1 MSLLSKK
8 MTSTNALIAKL
19 EQRIAT
25 LESGFDL
32 VTKRINEESNSR
44 LELAKS
50 NQVNY
55 STNSFQIQSLKEKI
69 ELITK
74 TTNETL
80 SQFKFNLTKDFSERT
95 SHLQNFVKEK
105 STIFD
110 TLDKK
115 AQDSQNV
122 QNKLNSIENDIL
134 STVKNISEDLRQ
146 NSAKIEFLEKRQN
159 DNFIETRNQIM
170 DINNKILQFQ
180 NEFNS
185 LNNFKDNSNENF
197 AGMANDIFHHQE
209 ILDSFNSKMVEQLN
223 NFESISEKNNKE
235 IKEEINNIIKMKED
249 IYKNIEII
257 NTKTID
263 EINKFI
269 EDITS
274 EVKNNKNEISLMEK
288 HITEEQNNFGNFIQ
302 EKMNN
307 YEKSVNKNLEYSDG
321 DIKTIK
327 KDIEMLKSNLNDF
340 REKTFEAVND
350 VEKFQNKKYDDLFRI
365 LSGNNLIKSNFRYN
379 NNKLNNNPNEKLE
392 LSEKNNNNIVIQ
404 QQNYNIGLSRDN

>member
-1 MSLLSKK
+1 MNVLSKK
-8 MTSTNALIAKL
+8 MTSTNPLIAKL

-115 AQDSQNV
+115 AQDSQNL
-122 QNKLNSIENDIL
+122 QNKLNSIESDIL

-146 NSAKIEFLEKRQN
+146 NSVKIEFLEKRQN

-223 NFESISEKNNKE
+223 NFESISEKNNK
-235 IKEEINNIIKMKED
+235 
-249 IYKNIEII
+249 
-257 NTKTID
+257 
-263 EINKFI
+263 
-269 EDITS
+269 
-274 EVKNNKNEISLMEK
+274 
-288 HITEEQNNFGNFIQ
+288 
-302 EKMNN
+302 
-307 YEKSVNKNLEYSDG
+307 
-321 DIKTIK
+321 
-327 KDIEMLKSNLNDF
+327 
-340 REKTFEAVND
+340 
-350 VEKFQNKKYDDLFRI
+350 
-365 LSGNNLIKSNFRYN
+365 
-379 NNKLNNNPNEKLE
+379 
-392 LSEKNNNNIVIQ
+392 
-404 QQNYNIGLSRDN
+404 

>member
-1 MSLLSKK
+1 MNVLSKK

-105 STIFD
+105 NTIFD
-110 TLDKK
+110 TFDKK
-115 AQDSQNV
+115 AQDSQNL
-122 QNKLNSIENDIL
+122 QNKLNSIESDIL

-146 NSAKIEFLEKRQN
+146 NSVKIEFLEKRQN

-327 KDIEMLKSNLNDF
+327 KDIEMLKLNLNDF

-350 VEKFQNKKYDDLFRI
+350 VEKFQNKKYDNLFRI
-365 LSGNNLIKSNFRYN
+365 LSGNNLIKSNFGYN
-379 NNKLNNNPNEKLE
+379 NKITYSGNENVKLE
-392 LSEKNNNNIVIQ
+392 EKNNNIVIQ
-404 QQNYNIGLSRDN
+404 EQNYNIGLSRDN

>member
-1 MSLLSKK
+1 M
-8 MTSTNALIAKL
+8 
-19 EQRIAT
+19 
-25 LESGFDL
+25 
-32 VTKRINEESNSR
+32 
-44 LELAKS
+44 
-50 NQVNY
+50 
-55 STNSFQIQSLKEKI
+55 
-69 ELITK
+69 
-74 TTNETL
+74 

-110 TLDKK
+110 TFDKK
-115 AQDSQNV
+115 AQDSQNL

-350 VEKFQNKKYDDLFRI
+350 VEKFQNKKYDNLFRI
-365 LSGNNLIKSNFRYN
+365 LSGNNLIKSNFGYN
-379 NNKLNNNPNEKLE
+379 NKITYSGNENVKLE
-392 LSEKNNNNIVIQ
+392 EKNNNNIVIQ
-404 QQNYNIGLSRDN
+404 EQNYNIGLSRDN

>member
-1 MSLLSKK
+1 MNALSKK
-8 MTSTNALIAKL
+8 MTPTNALIAKL

-115 AQDSQNV
+115 AQDSQNL
-122 QNKLNSIENDIL
+122 QNKLNSIESDIL

-209 ILDSFNSKMVEQLN
+209 ILDSFNSKIVEQLN
-223 NFESISEKNNKE
+223 TFESISEKNNKE

-350 VEKFQNKKYDDLFRI
+350 VEKFQNKKYDNLFRI
-365 LSGNNLIKSNFRYN
+365 LSGNNLIKSNFGYN
-379 NNKLNNNPNEKLE
+379 NKITYSGNENIKLE
-392 LSEKNNNNIVIQ
+392 EKNNNNIAIQ
-404 QQNYNIGLSRDN
+404 EQNYNIGLSRDN

>member
-1 MSLLSKK
+1 MNALSKK

-69 ELITK
+69 EIITK

-110 TLDKK
+110 TFDKK
-115 AQDSQNV
+115 AQDSQNL

-209 ILDSFNSKMVEQLN
+209 ILDSFNSKMAEQLN
-223 NFESISEKNNKE
+223 HFESISEKNNKE

-350 VEKFQNKKYDDLFRI
+350 VEKFQNKKYDNLFRI
-365 LSGNNLIKSNFRYN
+365 LSGNNLIKSNLGYN
-379 NNKLNNNPNEKLE
+379 NKITYSGNENIKLE
-392 LSEKNNNNIVIQ
+392 EKNNNNIVIQ
-404 QQNYNIGLSRDN
+404 EQNYNIGLSRDN

>member
-1 MSLLSKK
+1 MNVLSKK

-32 VTKRINEESNSR
+32 VSKRINEESNSR

-110 TLDKK
+110 TFDKK
-115 AQDSQNV
+115 AQDSQNL
-122 QNKLNSIENDIL
+122 QNKLNSIESDIL

-146 NSAKIEFLEKRQN
+146 NSVKIEFLEKRQN

-350 VEKFQNKKYDDLFRI
+350 VEKFQNKKYDNLFRI
-365 LSGNNLIKSNFRYN
+365 LSGNNLIKSNFGYN
-379 NNKLNNNPNEKLE
+379 NKITYSGNENVKLE
-392 LSEKNNNNIVIQ
+392 EKNNNNIVIQ
-404 QQNYNIGLSRDN
+404 EQNYNIGLSRDN

>member
-1 MSLLSKK
+1 MNVLNKK
-8 MTSTNALIAKL
+8 MISTNSLISKL
-19 EQRIAT
+19 EQRIAS

-32 VTKRINEESNSR
+32 FTKRMNEESNSR

-110 TLDKK
+110 TFDKK
-115 AQDSQNV
+115 AQDSQNL

-269 EDITS
+269 EDITT

-350 VEKFQNKKYDDLFRI
+350 VEKFQNKKYDNLFRI
-365 LSGNNLIKSNFRYN
+365 LSGNNLIKSNFGYN
-379 NNKLNNNPNEKLE
+379 NKITYSGNENVKLE
-392 LSEKNNNNIVIQ
+392 EKNNNNIVIQ
-404 QQNYNIGLSRDN
+404 EQNYNIGLSRDN